1 MYKITNFSTQKLM
14 TKIMTWGTTLLF
26 LAAISIMA
34 YMSFVTN
41 IGINPSVR
49 NITVV
54 ALVALVLNYVVW
66 DSRYKADYDKTMAAD
81 MTNEKYS
88 IHRRYYFARKGLK
101 QTEVQAYIRQYNKDY
116 VQAWLDDVVDETGRS
131 IEEIKNG
138 PYKGNDHKYIIWKIK
153 HHKYPKSGIKRAREV
168 LSVLNV
174 GSSDN
179 MKINLR
185 QAEHQHAL
193 QRISKLFTSFLSTL
207 LAASITVTFVQGD
220 LTTAFLT
227 LLINVVILFTS
238 LFFGAIMGIKG
249 AKMKLS
255 IAEQVSSLL
264 EEWREKP
271 PVEEP
276 YSECILKS
284 NVETNVKDAK
294 EQLKIKDAA
303 SESKLSNVIEIT

>member
-1 MYKITNFSTQKLM
+1 MKKISNITTQKII
-14 TKIMTWGTTLLF
+14 TKIMAWGTTLLF
-26 LAAISIMA
+26 LAAIAIMA

-54 ALVALVLNYVVW
+54 ALIALVLNYVVW
-66 DSRYKADYDKTMAAD
+66 DSRYKADYDKTMTAD
-81 MTNEKYS
+81 ITNEKYS
-88 IHRRYYFARKGLK
+88 VHRRYYFARKGLK

-116 VQAWLDDVVDETGRS
+116 VQAWLDDIEDETGRT

-138 PYKGNDHKYIIWKIK
+138 PYKGNDHKYTIWKIK
-153 HHKYPKSGIKRAREV
+153 HHVYPKSGIKRAREV

-174 GSSDN
+174 GTSDT
-179 MKINLR
+179 MKINLK

-207 LAASITVTFVQGD
+207 LAASITVNFVQGD

-227 LLINVVILFTS
+227 LLINIVILFTS
-238 LFFGAIMGIKG
+238 LFFGAVMGIKG
-249 AKMKLS
+249 AKIKLS
-255 IAEQVSSLL
+255 IAEQVSGLL

-276 YSECILKS
+276 YESINTSIKNTAIEQKS
-284 NVETNVKDAK
+284 TNEVVKRI
-294 EQLKIKDAA
+294 EQRGSI
-303 SESKLSNVIEIT
+303 IEIS

>member
-1 MYKITNFSTQKLM
+1 MA
-14 TKIMTWGTTLLF
+14 WGTTLLF
-26 LAAISIMA
+26 LAAIAIMA

-66 DSRYKADYDKTMAAD
+66 DSRYKADYDKTMTAD

-101 QTEVQAYIRQYNKDY
+101 QTEVQAYIRQYNRDF
-116 VQAWLDDVVDETGRS
+116 VQAWLNDVEDETGRT

-138 PYKGNDHKYIIWKIK
+138 PYKGNDHKYTIWKIK
-153 HHKYPKSGIKRAREV
+153 HHVYPKSGIKRAREV

-174 GSSDN
+174 GTSDT
-179 MKINLR
+179 MKINLK
-185 QAEHQHAL
+185 QVEHQHAL
-193 QRISKLFTSFLSTL
+193 LRISKLFTSFLSTL
-207 LAASITVTFVQGD
+207 LAASITVSFVQGD

-238 LFFGAIMGIKG
+238 LFFGAVMGIRG
-249 AKMKLS
+249 AKTKLS
-255 IAEQVSSLL
+255 IAEQISGLL

-276 YSECILKS
+276 YEM
-284 NVETNVKDAK
+284 
-294 EQLKIKDAA
+294 IKNEVNIQKPVTEVPDKQIVNG
-303 SESKLSNVIEIT
+303 SVIELS